1 MCSRRTVLPVA
12 LASGEGPCWML
23 NCWWINMEW
32 PVFKAAM
39 TNEHT
44 IRAYGGTAF
53 LDAAR
58 AGEDA

>member
-1 MCSRRTVLPVA
+1 MDVEL
-12 LASGEGPCWML
+12 
-23 NCWWINMEW
+23 WWINMEW